1 MDVRSAGT
9 RRVAVPQRRYVSILF
24 ADIVGSTEISDQLDP
39 EDLGVLMT
47 RYQRLALATMERY
60 GGFVARFSG
69 DGVLVYFGYPVAHE
83 NDGERA
89 VRAGLELIERL
100 ARLDSTLG
108 KQTLPTLAVR
118 IGIHSGLVVFGP
130 EMGSAGWFD
139 HGAVGHTVNVAHRMQ
154 EEAPP
159 NAVVVSK

>member
-1 MDVRSAGT
+1 MDVRSAGP

-24 ADIVGSTEISDQLDP
+24 ADLVGSTEISDQLDP

-47 RYQRLALATMERY
+47 RYQHLALATMERY

-100 ARLDSTLG
+100 ARLTALSANKHYRSL
-108 KQTLPTLAVR
+108 Q
-118 IGIHSGLVVFGP
+118 SGLEFTAASLFLGRRWGAP
-130 EMGSAGWFD
+130 AGSI
-139 HGAVGHTVNVAHRMQ
+139 TVLLGIR
-154 EEAPP
+154 
-159 NAVVVSK
+159 